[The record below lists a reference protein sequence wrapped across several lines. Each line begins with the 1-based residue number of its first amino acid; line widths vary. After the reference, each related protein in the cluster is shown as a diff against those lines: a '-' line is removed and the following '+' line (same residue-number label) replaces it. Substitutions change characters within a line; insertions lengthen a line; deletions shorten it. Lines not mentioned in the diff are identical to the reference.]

1 MTPRNA
7 MLTVTI
13 TRLYG
18 DRDESS
24 SNHRTDDPR
33 EAIDR
38 AVAKTFGRAARFFPE
53 SEIGT
58 PTTQYGQVGRYIELH
73 CATMDTGRLVIR
85 VQRMQ

>member
-1 MTPRNA
+1 

-24 SNHRTDDPR
+24 SNHRTDDPQR
-33 EAIDR
+33 AIDL
-38 AVAKTFGRAARFFPE
+38 AIAKTFGRAARFFPE

-58 PTTQYGQVGRYIELH
+58 PTTQYGQVGRYIEPR